1 MLPALLLL
9 ILPPPVVA
17 QDEEAKEESARLAHL
32 LSSRDAEDRAEALR
46 QIIEM
51 GDEAIPILRA
61 ITTRDPEVI
70 RALRILVRRAQRIR
84 LVLLRPAPVLALGRP
99 LLLDVE
105 MVNDTEEYYRV
116 PVVRRSGQGKGTL
129 STFMISTGARMP
141 IYLTPDEVSLP
152 PQAPHPLVLRP
163 GDAVRFSL
171 RLEGDRLPFRRPGV
185 FEVGVEYV
193 ASDFSR
199 VRWWNGR
206 LGKQVRDVES
216 RTAHYWTDRVT
227 LEAKG
232 RSPKELEAALANE
245 RNRASAVAELTVR
258 EDDSVLPLLRKHIE
272 EEDLRLIALRE
283 LGVRGKA
290 EDFELVRAATK
301 KGPMKARQAA
311 VVALGGFDLPA
322 ARRRLRRLVGERG
335 FEGVAVRGLARRK
348 DPATIDCFIQL
359 LKRPYRQEPWMTV
372 AKRALQDW
380 TGIPIRNRASEIA
393 AFERWWSDNREQW
406 IRDNVREG

>member
-1 MLPALLLL
+1 MLLL
-9 ILPPPVVA
+9 ILAAPAIA
-17 QDEEAKEESARLAHL
+17 QDEEAKEESDRLARL
-32 LSSRDAEDRAEALR
+32 LSSRDADDRAEALW
-46 QIIEM
+46 QIIEL
-51 GDEAIPILRA
+51 GDQAIPILRA

-70 RALRILVRRAQRIR
+70 RALRVLVRRAQRIR
-84 LVLLRPAPVLALGRP
+84 LVLLRPEPVLALGQP

-141 IYLTPDEVSLP
+141 IYLTPDEVSLS

-171 RLEGDRLPFRRPGV
+171 RLEGDRLPFRRPGAY
-185 FEVGVEYV
+185 EVGVEYV

-206 LGKQVRDVES
+206 RGRAVKDVES

-232 RSPKELEAALANE
+232 RSPKELEAALANK
-245 RNRASAVAELTVR
+245 RSRASAVAELTVR
-258 EDDSVLPLLRKHIE
+258 EDDAVLPLLRKHIE
-272 EEDLRLIALRE
+272 DEDLRLIALRE
-283 LGVRGKA
+283 LGVRGEEK
-290 EDFELVRAATK
+290 DFELVRAATE
-301 KGPMKARQAA
+301 KGPMRVRQAA

-322 ARRRLRRLVGERG
+322 ARRRLRALVGERG
-335 FEGVAVRGLARRK
+335 LEEVAVRGLARRK
-348 DPATIDCFIQL
+348 DATTIACFIRI
-359 LKRPYRQEPWMTV
+359 LKRPYRQDPRAQV

-380 TGIPIRNRASEIA
+380 TGIPIKNRASEIA
-393 AFERWWSDNREQW
+393 AFERWWIEHREQW
-406 IRDNVREG
+406 IRENVRER